1 MIRARRAALACC
13 WAGLLGCAIA
23 LALRWVDST
32 AVPVVVVQSALP
44 LFGGVSV
51 LLAVVAALLRGW
63 RPLAAASALAL
74 AFGATGLPAVRSHTV
89 AAGDDDLVVLSA
101 NLEYGGADA
110 DSLMAAVRRVRPDV
124 VVLAEVTPDALARLD
139 ARGLDA
145 YHSQS
150 GAALPGATGLVV
162 RTNMPQESIDWGEG
176 YPQPW
181 SPATARVTTP
191 AGPVVVRAAHT
202 YAPNLHDDRPWRASL
217 TEYGSW
223 MRDAHPGERVIVAG
237 DFNSGWGHPGFR
249 ELARGY
255 TDAHR
260 AAGAGY
266 VRTWPANRAYPPFT
280 QLDHVLVRGLD
291 VVDAGTA
298 DVTGT
303 DHRAVWARLRVR

>member
-1 MIRARRAALACC
+1 MTGARRAAVACC
-13 WAGLLGCAIA
+13 WAGLLGCAAA

-44 LFGGVSV
+44 LFGAATV

-63 RPLAAASALAL
+63 RPLAAACALAL

-89 AAGDDDLVVLSA
+89 PARDGDLVVLAA
-101 NLEYGGADA
+101 NLEYGGADP
-110 DSLMAAVRRVRPDV
+110 DSLMAAVRRLRPDV
-124 VVLAEVTPDALARLD
+124 VVLAEVTPAEMARLD
-139 ARGLDA
+139 ARGLAA
-145 YHSQS
+145 YRSQS
-150 GAALPGATGLVV
+150 GAPLPGAVGLVV
-162 RTNMPQESIDWGEG
+162 RTNMPQQSIDWGEG

-202 YAPNLHDDRPWRASL
+202 YAPNLHDDRRWRTSL
-217 TEYGSW
+217 AEHARW

-237 DFNSGWGHPGFR
+237 DLNAGWGHPAFR

-266 VRTWPANRAYPPFT
+266 VRTWPADRAYPPFT

-298 DVTGT
+298 DVAGT